1 MNSTARIVFVNGHY
15 LPEHEAKVS
24 IFDRGFMFGD
34 GIYEV
39 TTVLDGK
46 LVDFPGHCARLG
58 RSLRELGMKPPC
70 TDEALLEINR
80 ELVKRNAIV
89 EGLVYLQVT
98 RGAEDRDFAWSEQ
111 LVPTLVAF
119 TQVKNL
125 AASPLAARGSR
136 VITVPDLRW
145 QRRDIKTVQL
155 LYPSLAKMQA
165 KAAGKDDAWMV
176 EDGFVTEGTSNN
188 AFIVTADGT
197 LITRQLSTALLHGI
211 TRAAVLRHA
220 AEAGFKVEERPFS
233 VAEAQAANEAFVTAA
248 TSFVTPVVEIDG
260 RAIGTGTPGP
270 VATRLREIYI
280 EESRRS
286 AIY

>member
-1 MNSTARIVFVNGHY
+1 MNTAARTVYVNGQY
-15 LPEHEAKVS
+15 LSEHDAKVS

-46 LVDFPGHCARLG
+46 LVDFAGHCARLG
-58 RSLRELGMKPPC
+58 RSMRELHMKTPC
-70 TDEALLEINR
+70 TDDVLLAIHR
-80 ELVKRNAIV
+80 ELVARNALV

-98 RGAEDRDFAWSEQ
+98 RGAEDRDFAWSDAIQ
-111 LVPTLVAF
+111 PTVVAF
-119 TQVKNL
+119 TQVKSL
-125 AASPLAARGSR
+125 AASPLAARGAR

-145 QRRDIKTVQL
+145 KRRDIKTVQL

-197 LITRQLSTALLHGI
+197 LVTRQLSTSLLHGI
-211 TRAAVLRHA
+211 TRATVLRHA
-220 AEAGFKVEERPFS
+220 GDTGLRIEERPFS
-233 VAEAQAANEAFVTAA
+233 VAEAQAASEAFVTAA

-260 RAIGTGTPGP
+260 TPVGTGVPGP

-280 EESRRS
+280 EESRKS
-286 AIY
+286 AI

>member
-1 MNSTARIVFVNGHY
+1 MNTTTRIVYVNGQY
-15 LPEHEAKVS
+15 LPETEAKVS

-58 RSLRELGMKPPC
+58 RSMRELGMKRPC
-70 TDEALLEINR
+70 PDEALLDIHR
-80 ELVKRNAIV
+80 ELVARNGLV

-98 RGAEDRDFAWSEQ
+98 RGAEDREFTWSDALE
-111 LVPTLVAF
+111 PTIVAF
-119 TQVKNL
+119 TQLKNL
-125 AASPLAARGSR
+125 TASPLAARGSR
-136 VITVPDLRW
+136 VITVADLRW
-145 QRRDIKTVQL
+145 KRRDIKTVQL

-197 LITRQLSTALLHGI
+197 LVTRQLSTALLHGI
-211 TRAAVLRHA
+211 TRATVLRHA
-220 AEAGFKVEERPFS
+220 AETGLNIEERPFS
-233 VAEAQAANEAFVTAA
+233 VDEAKTASEAFVTAA
-248 TSFVTPVVEIDG
+248 TSFVTAVVEIDG
-260 RAIGTGTPGP
+260 SPIGAGKPGP
-270 VATRLREIYI
+270 IATRLREIYI
-280 EESRRS
+280 EESRKS
-286 AIY
+286 AI

>member
-1 MNSTARIVFVNGHY
+1 MNTAARIVYVNGQY
-15 LPEHEAKVS
+15 LPETEARVS

-39 TTVLDGK
+39 TTVLDGR

-58 RSLRELGMKPPC
+58 RSMHELGMKRPC
-70 TDEALLEINR
+70 SDEALLDIHR
-80 ELVKRNAIV
+80 ELVARNEFV

-98 RGAEDRDFAWSEQ
+98 RGAEDREFTWSDSLE
-111 LVPTLVAF
+111 PTIVAF

-125 AASPLAARGSR
+125 VASPLAARGSR

-145 QRRDIKTVQL
+145 KRRDIKTVQL

-197 LITRQLSTALLHGI
+197 LVTRQLSTALLHGI
-211 TRAAVLRHA
+211 TRATVLRHA
-220 AEAGFKVEERPFS
+220 AETGLTVEERPFS
-233 VAEAQAANEAFVTAA
+233 VDEAKAASEAFVTAA
-248 TSFVTPVVEIDG
+248 TSFVTAVVEIDG
-260 RAIGTGTPGP
+260 SPIGAGKPGP
-270 VATRLREIYI
+270 TATRLREIYI
-280 EESRRS
+280 EESRKS
-286 AIY
+286 AI

>member
-1 MNSTARIVFVNGHY
+1 MNSAARIVYVNGRY

-39 TTVLDGK
+39 TTVLDGR

-58 RSLRELGMKPPC
+58 RSMHELGMKSPC
-70 TDEALLEINR
+70 ADEALLAIHR
-80 ELVKRNAIV
+80 ELVARNALV

-98 RGAEDRDFAWSEQ
+98 RGAEDRDFAWSDALE
-111 LVPTLVAF
+111 PTIVAF
-119 TQVKNL
+119 TQVKSL

-145 QRRDIKTVQL
+145 KRRDIKTVQL

-165 KAAGKDDAWMV
+165 KAVGKDDAWMV

-197 LITRQLSTALLHGI
+197 LVTRQLSTSLLHGI

-220 AEAGFKVEERPFS
+220 AEAGFKVEQRAFS
-233 VAEAQAANEAFVTAA
+233 VTEAQAASEAFVTAA

-260 RAIGTGTPGP
+260 KPVGAGAPGP
-270 VATRLREIYI
+270 VAIRLREIYI

-286 AIY
+286 AI

>member
-1 MNSTARIVFVNGHY
+1 MNTAARTVYVNGQY

-39 TTVLDGK
+39 TTVLEGK

-58 RSLRELGMKPPC
+58 RSMRELGMKSPC
-70 TDEALLEINR
+70 SDEALLDIHR
-80 ELVKRNAIV
+80 ELVARNALV

-98 RGAEDRDFAWSEQ
+98 RGAEDREFAWSDALE
-111 LVPTLVAF
+111 PTIVAF

-145 QRRDIKTVQL
+145 KRRDIKTVQL

-188 AFIVTADGT
+188 AFIVTADST
-197 LITRQLSTALLHGI
+197 LVTRQLSTSLLHGI

-233 VAEAQAANEAFVTAA
+233 VAEAQSASEAFVTAA

-260 RAIGTGTPGP
+260 KPVGAGVPGP

-286 AIY
+286 AI